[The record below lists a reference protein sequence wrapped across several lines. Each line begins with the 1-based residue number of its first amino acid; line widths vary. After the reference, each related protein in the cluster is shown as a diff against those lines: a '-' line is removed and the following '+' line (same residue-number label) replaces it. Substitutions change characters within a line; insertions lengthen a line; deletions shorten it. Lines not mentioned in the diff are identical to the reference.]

1 MSIVCFFT
9 NLDLSHLW
17 GPFLAPSL
25 FPLAAARG
33 LPFPPWAGDG
43 GDKRLTCAGGGEMA
57 IVYWGQRR
65 ISVVL
70 DPQVALAFEE
80 PGTKLASLA
89 GFSRATRIRNQSDWC
104 VGALVRGHLSR
115 RVPSLASKNSG

>member
-33 LPFPPWAGDG
+33 LPFPPWAGGG

-80 PGTKLASLA
+80 PGTKLASPA
-89 GFSRATRIRNQSDWC
+89 GSAARRGSGINPI
-104 VGALVRGHLSR
+104 GALVRGHLSR

>member
-1 MSIVCFFT
+1 
-9 NLDLSHLW
+9 
-17 GPFLAPSL
+17 
-25 FPLAAARG
+25 
-33 LPFPPWAGDG
+33 
-43 GDKRLTCAGGGEMA
+43 MA

-80 PGTKLASLA
+80 PGTKLASPA
-89 GFSRATRIRNQSDWC
+89 GSAARRGSGINPI
-104 VGALVRGHLSR
+104 GALVRGHLSR